1 MVYEATTFITL
12 PVGGQWKTFQKQDL
26 LDKYDLPT
34 PAHLLLGILTSNNYT
49 DGVPSYGLLSN
60 AEIVRSF
67 TLNELQGL
75 DDQGRL
81 NQFTDYVSEH
91 LDTVHGNAKAVQVL
105 AQKSLLDRVR
115 RGVQD
120 GKARIKDLGR
130 IENAE
135 YQLAVEVDQF
145 EYALQAFVMCTE
157 NPLPVSETETA
168 SCTPDTHSP
177 SQVIIQQIEI
187 KKAKSNWER
196 FSKTRTSQAGP
207 PAPVPVAQEPTFYKK
222 RDQGTKQE
230 RRHSRRARSRRQ
242 EKWQRT
248 EFRSRTDQ
256 ADRYVPQT
264 VHLDKASPIED
275 IELSGLKPSTARPRK
290 PKVST
295 SGVNQPATT
304 TPATTPATKRK
315 KKKLLPHPAGKPG
328 HANLK
333 KSFKSVF
340 ATITLLTGSIK
351 GCLHRTTNL
360 SPANVDLVAQ
370 RLDMVVSTINAAK
383 HVVYKMLEMRIFR
396 ELFPNPQGQVVA
408 SAQTSFLDLIL
419 DSDWAETVVGNLL
432 SFVLRNET
440 NLLGPAARNP
450 NRQQAQAEAQSI
462 FDEFKKL
469 LPGFTALNPSK
480 LPLGI
485 TIDDLAPKICL
496 AIKLHYR
503 RLPQT
508 IRTKME
514 KLGFDSTLLP
524 KVEQED
530 KDTSDDDD
538 TTPDDDGTTPDDE
551 ADDED
556 VKKKSKKIDFS
567 PQHIQSRWGYPMKL
581 PAANRPRFC
590 IQSKMTDSFIDIR
603 EETLFRILWRKK
615 SDTIWG
621 GSTHNFDWAKR
632 QVNISFG
639 NVIKMLFIG
648 DPDTVRLATKHQTT
662 YGKRTTTIDERATAH
677 STMYGQEPLA
687 RYQIDRINYYRA
699 KYNAS
704 IPARSSS
711 SSASTTLPPPPNPP
725 PLPAPPGPRLF
736 RYALNNYIR
745 TDGHQLQLLAYDL
758 TKNRQALGHKVF
770 LRCIEKQ
777 YTTRQSI
784 IDTFG
789 QNSSS
794 VVVVGIDP
802 GEVVSGAFCMR
813 PNDNTVQYFELE
825 PIIHGFYSSSDWKRA
840 VHQHRM
846 AKLAEMDMAVA
857 GVLRLVDEAL
867 KNTPMADRRVLFA
880 LGNATFRTGFNLAS
894 VHTTFLRRLQQKSI
908 ALGYKV
914 ALEDEYLTS
923 TMCPTC
929 VSAGVTARLAKPSMR
944 TCACV
949 GCKRWIHR
957 DLVGAHNIAIVGEHY
972 LKHLA
977 RPSSLERPQS
987 QGS

>member
-1 MVYEATTFITL
+1 MVYEATTSITL
-12 PVGGQWKTFQKQDL
+12 PVGGQWRTFQ
-26 LDKYDLPT
+26 
-34 PAHLLLGILTSNNYT
+34 NNDYT
-49 DGVPSYGLLSN
+49 YGVPSYGRESN

-75 DDQGRL
+75 DDQRRL
-81 NQFTDYVSEH
+81 KQFTDYVSEY

-105 AQKSLLDRVR
+105 EQKSLLDRVR
-115 RGVQD
+115 REGQD
-120 GKARIKDLGR
+120 GRARVNDLER

-157 NPLPVSETETA
+157 NPLPVGETETA

-177 SQVIIQQIEI
+177 AQVIIQQVDM

-196 FSKTRTSQAGP
+196 YKAGE
-207 PAPVPVAQEPTFYKK
+207 APQPSRQVKKK
-222 RDQGTKQE
+222 REMAED
-230 RRHSRRARSRRQ
+230 R
-242 EKWQRT
+242 
-248 EFRSRTDQ
+248 
-256 ADRYVPQT
+256 ADRNVPQT

-315 KKKLLPHPAGKPG
+315 KKKPLPHPAGKPG

-333 KSFKSVF
+333 ESFKSVF
-340 ATITLLTGSIK
+340 ATVTLLTGSIK
-351 GCLHRTTNL
+351 GCLHRTANL

-370 RLDMVVSTINAAK
+370 KLDMVVSTINAAK

-396 ELFPNPQGQVVA
+396 ELFPNPQGEVVTR
-408 SAQTSFLDLIL
+408 AQTPFLELIL

-440 NLLGPAARNP
+440 NLLGPTARNP
-450 NRQQAQAEAQSI
+450 KRQQAQAEAQSI

-469 LPGFTALNPSK
+469 HPGFTALNPSK

-514 KLGFDSTLLP
+514 KLGFDSTPLP

-556 VKKKSKKIDFS
+556 VKKKSKKIVFS
-567 PQHIQSRWGYPMKL
+567 PQHIQSCRGNLMKL
-581 PAANRPRFC
+581 LAANRPRFC

-621 GSTHNFDWAKR
+621 GSTYDFDWAKE
-632 QVNISFG
+632 QVHISFG

-648 DPDTVRLATKHQTT
+648 DRDKVQRATKHQTT
-662 YGKRTTTIDERATAH
+662 YGKRTTTVDERATAH
-677 STMYGQEPLA
+677 STIFGQEPLA

-699 KYNAS
+699 KHNAS
-704 IPARSSS
+704 IPDKSSS
-711 SSASTTLPPPPNPP
+711 SSASTTPPPPPNLP
-725 PLPAPPGPRLF
+725 PLPA
-736 RYALNNYIR
+736 
-745 TDGHQLQLLAYDL
+745 LQD
-758 TKNRQALGHKVF
+758 QD
-770 LRCIEKQ
+770 C
-777 YTTRQSI
+777 
-784 IDTFG
+784 
-789 QNSSS
+789 S
-794 VVVVGIDP
+794 V
-802 GEVVSGAFCMR
+802 MR
-813 PNDNTVQYFELE
+813 
-825 PIIHGFYSSSDWKRA
+825 
-840 VHQHRM
+840 
-846 AKLAEMDMAVA
+846 
-857 GVLRLVDEAL
+857 
-867 KNTPMADRRVLFA
+867 
-880 LGNATFRTGFNLAS
+880 
-894 VHTTFLRRLQQKSI
+894 
-908 ALGYKV
+908 
-914 ALEDEYLTS
+914 
-923 TMCPTC
+923 
-929 VSAGVTARLAKPSMR
+929 
-944 TCACV
+944 
-949 GCKRWIHR
+949 
-957 DLVGAHNIAIVGEHY
+957 
-972 LKHLA
+972 
-977 RPSSLERPQS
+977 
-987 QGS
+987 